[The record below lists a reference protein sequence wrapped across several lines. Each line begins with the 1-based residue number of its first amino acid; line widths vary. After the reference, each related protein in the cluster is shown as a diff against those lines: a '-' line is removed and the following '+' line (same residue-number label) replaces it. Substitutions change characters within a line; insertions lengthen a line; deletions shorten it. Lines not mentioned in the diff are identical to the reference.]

1 MLAKLKIVLDALT
14 GYAGSSESPE
24 KVSLRF
30 MGIALGIVSQFMPI
44 IDILHLPID
53 VMQFVNAAQPFVLL
67 VAVIMYVYG
76 AIKAT
81 WNALK
86 ASPTFG
92 RFLVK

>member
-1 MLAKLKIVLDALT
+1 MLNKLKIALDALT

-44 IDILHLPID
+44 IELLHLPID

-67 VAVIMYVYG
+67 VAVVMYIYG

-81 WNALK
+81 WIALK
-86 ASPTFG
+86 ASPTMG
-92 RFLVK
+92 RYLVK